1 MHVNPKLFD
10 LRKKNLNERV
20 LLIIAVRI
28 LIKKLKRENIY
39 YENHKRVQEKLWTM
53 QFYVFQ

>member
-1 MHVNPKLFD
+1 MNPKLFD